1 MTDENAITVLE
12 KFVEINHRTEP
23 AIVIEAVKTAIGRLK
38 DFHRDRDIDL
48 SFVIDALNRAE
59 AKKPNVLD
67 AYEKSYDLECP
78 NCGAGNF
85 HLMYD
90 DNVADHF
97 DFCAHCGQALDW
109 SDVE

>member
-1 MTDENAITVLE
+1 MTVKEASKTVEGYLPNCDTK
-12 KFVEINHRTEP
+12 KFV
-23 AIVIEAVKTAIGRLK
+23 L
-38 DFHRDRDIDL
+38 DIL
-48 SFVIDALNRAE
+48 ARAE
-59 AKKPNVLD
+59 KKKPNVLY

-109 SDVE
+109 SDIE